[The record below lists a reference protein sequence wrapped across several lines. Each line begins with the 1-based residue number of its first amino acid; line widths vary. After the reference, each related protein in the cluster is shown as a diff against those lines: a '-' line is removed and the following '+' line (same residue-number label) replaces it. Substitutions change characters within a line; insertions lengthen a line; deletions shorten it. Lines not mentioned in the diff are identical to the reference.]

1 MRPSR
6 CDRCDFIPRLTASL
20 AGRVFLRARRPNL
33 NTRHASV
40 AVKRRI
46 TLHAVLAAAVAVG
59 VLVGGALAQ
68 TAPAVPATA
77 PAPEARL
84 PMTAEEHW
92 AKDEARYNNAWVS
105 IDKLF
110 QDYLAAKAELQPL
123 DDQIKAKR
131 DAAGAIQ
138 FQMNNM
144 KSESALAEQ
153 PTRSELMKTNIKR
166 REMAKAA
173 DAPEPPKPR
182 LQPIPPQPRNYSATV
197 HGQSSSSRWSSSNQY
212 DDSLQRWQQQVDA
225 IRRANDAATK
235 QYQDDRA
242 RWQKARDD
250 AQKQLPKLDADIK
263 TLEQKLQQFAADLAV
278 KQAPLME
285 KHKAISEEIR
295 GIDRQV
301 SAVETRIQNI
311 ADALRAAP
319 EALRLK
325 HGICEWEGG
334 FSLLAD
340 LEKLYE
346 TTQADISRVHAQ
358 LKAEAQQAGRPF
370 PENWRHPQQDRMDA
384 LKAIVAKAKAAAAPA
399 P

>member
-1 MRPSR
+1 MRPLR

-46 TLHAVLAAAVAVG
+46 TLHAVLAAAVVVG
-59 VLVGGALAQ
+59 VLVGGAMGQ
-68 TAPAVPATA
+68 TPPVRATA
-77 PAPEARL
+77 PAPAAGL

-92 AKDEARYNNAWVS
+92 AKDEVKYNNAWVW

-123 DDQIKAKR
+123 GDKIKAGR
-131 DAAGAIQ
+131 DAAAAIQ
-138 FQMNNM
+138 SQLNSM
-144 KSESALAEQ
+144 KNESVLAER
-153 PTRSELMKTNIKR
+153 PTRNELLKANTKR
-166 REMAKAA
+166 REMARAA
-173 DAPEPPKPR
+173 EAPEPQKPK
-182 LQPIPPQPRNYSATV
+182 LQPIPPQPRYSSS
-197 HGQSSSSRWSSSNQY
+197 SSSSRWSGSNQY
-212 DDSLQRWQQQVDA
+212 DDPLRRWQQQVDA
-225 IRRANDAATK
+225 IRRANDTTAK
-235 QYQDDRA
+235 KYQDDLA
-242 RWQKARDD
+242 QWKKARDD

-263 TLEQKLQQFAADLAV
+263 TLDQKLQQFAADLAI

-285 KHKAISEEIR
+285 KYKAISEEIL

-301 SAVETRIQNI
+301 SAVETRIQNMVE
-311 ADALRAAP
+311 ALQAAP

-346 TTQADISRVHAQ
+346 TTQADINRVHAQ

-384 LKAIVAKAKAAAAPA
+384 LKAIVTKAKAAVAPA

>member
-1 MRPSR
+1 
-6 CDRCDFIPRLTASL
+6 
-20 AGRVFLRARRPNL
+20 VFLRARRPNL

-46 TLHAVLAAAVAVG
+46 TLHAVLAAAVVVG
-59 VLVGGALAQ
+59 VLVGGAMGQ
-68 TAPAVPATA
+68 TPPVRATALAPAAG
-77 PAPEARL
+77 L
-84 PMTAEEHW
+84 PMTTEEHW
-92 AKDEARYNNAWVS
+92 AKDEVKYNNAWVW

-123 DDQIKAKR
+123 GDKIKAGR
-131 DAAGAIQ
+131 DAAAAIQ
-138 FQMNNM
+138 SQLNSM
-144 KSESALAEQ
+144 KNESVLAER
-153 PTRSELMKTNIKR
+153 PTRNELLKANTKR
-166 REMAKAA
+166 REMARAA
-173 DAPEPPKPR
+173 EAPEPQKPK
-182 LQPIPPQPRNYSATV
+182 LQPIPPQPRYSSS
-197 HGQSSSSRWSSSNQY
+197 SSSSRWSGSNQY
-212 DDSLQRWQQQVDA
+212 DDPLRRWQQQVDA
-225 IRRANDAATK
+225 IRRANDTTAK
-235 QYQDDRA
+235 KYQDDLA
-242 RWQKARDD
+242 QWKKARDD

-263 TLEQKLQQFAADLAV
+263 TLDQKLQQFAADLAI

-285 KHKAISEEIR
+285 KYKAISEEIL

-301 SAVETRIQNI
+301 SAVETRIQNMVE
-311 ADALRAAP
+311 ALQAAP

-346 TTQADISRVHAQ
+346 TTQADINRVHAQ

-384 LKAIVAKAKAAAAPA
+384 LKAIVTKAKAAVAPA

>member
-1 MRPSR
+1 M
-6 CDRCDFIPRLTASL
+6 
-20 AGRVFLRARRPNL
+20 G
-33 NTRHASV
+33 
-40 AVKRRI
+40 
-46 TLHAVLAAAVAVG
+46 
-59 VLVGGALAQ
+59 Q
-68 TAPAVPATA
+68 TPPAAPAAA
-77 PAPEARL
+77 PAPAAGL

-92 AKDEARYNNAWVS
+92 AKDEVKYNNAWVS

-110 QDYLAAKAELQPL
+110 QDYQAAKPELQPL
-123 DDQIKAKR
+123 GDKIKAGR

-138 FQMNNM
+138 SQLNSM
-144 KSESALAEQ
+144 KNESALAER
-153 PTRSELMKTNIKR
+153 PTRNDLMKANTKR
-166 REMAKAA
+166 RELAKAA
-173 DAPEPPKPR
+173 DAPEPQKPN

-197 HGQSSSSRWSSSNQY
+197 RGQSSSSRGFGSNQY
-212 DDSLQRWQQQVDA
+212 DDLLLRWQQQVDA
-225 IRRANDAATK
+225 IRRANDTATK
-235 QYQDDRA
+235 KYQDDRA
-242 RWQKARDD
+242 QWQKARDD

-263 TLEQKLQQFAADLAV
+263 TLEQKLQQFAADLAI

-301 SAVETRIQNI
+301 SAVETRIQNM

-319 EALRLK
+319 EALGLK

-346 TTQADISRVHAQ
+346 TTQADINRVHAQ

-384 LKAIVAKAKAAAAPA
+384 LKALVAKAKAAVAPA
-399 P
+399 Q